1 MNSQTIWI
9 KISEM
14 LRKNR
19 EFA

>member
-1 MNSQTIWI
+1 
-9 KISEM
+9 M

>member
-1 MNSQTIWI
+1 MT
-9 KISEM
+9 ISEM